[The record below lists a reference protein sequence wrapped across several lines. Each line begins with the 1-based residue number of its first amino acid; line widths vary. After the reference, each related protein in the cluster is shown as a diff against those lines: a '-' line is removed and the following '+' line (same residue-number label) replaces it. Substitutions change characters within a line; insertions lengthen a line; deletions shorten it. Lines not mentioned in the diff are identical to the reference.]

1 MQKSEKQN
9 MYTADVLDILK
20 TKLYIVDV
28 LNTNNQKSL
37 QKIILSLV
45 KINR

>member
-1 MQKSEKQN
+1 

-37 QKIILSLV
+37 QKIILSTV